1 MIRKAHIYVM
11 STDSTC
17 VATFEMEVLIPV
29 IAIDEYR
36 TKISALYYSMIG
48 YAGKIVVKFEGE

>member
-17 VATFEMEVLIPV
+17 VATFDMEVLIPKDS
-29 IAIDEYR
+29 IDDYR
-36 TKISALYYSMIG
+36 CRIGALYYSMIG
-48 YAGKIVVKFEGE
+48 YAGKIVVKFEGD